1 VLTVEPTILAH
12 FDDPGVPDVAVN
24 LGDEDYALIVR
35 RGERELRIAWDGTIT
50 AHTREAA
57 SSTGETGA

>member
-1 VLTVEPTILAH
+1 
-12 FDDPGVPDVAVN
+12 VN